1 MDLLSIQGTLNH
13 FAVTKQRY
21 TSPRQRA
28 LHGVRLVRTP
38 MCTGRPFGSTNLG
51 YFPNSSYG
59 IGLRALLSLDDVEF
73 DLVTLLEAL
82 VSIELNRAVVNKHVG
97 AVVPANKTITLRV
110 VEPLDFAF
118 VLSHEPVDLP

>member
-1 MDLLSIQGTLNH
+1 
-13 FAVTKQRY
+13 
-21 TSPRQRA
+21 
-28 LHGVRLVRTP
+28 
-38 MCTGRPFGSTNLG
+38 MCTGRPFGSNGLG
-51 YFPNSSYG
+51 YFPNSSNG

-82 VSIELNRAVVNKHVG
+82 VSIELNRAVVNKHIR
-97 AVVPANKTITLRV
+97 AVIPTNKPITLRV